1 MADKQNPLLAKF
13 EAKLEA
19 NYRERLLRSEEIDR
33 IAFMKTIHEDLQVGP
48 GRAGKL
54 LNDFVANRMEIAE
67 MIHEDYGDKKKGEGD
82 QQLLHTKATI
92 AKWLRRIFSKEDWL
106 EKRVFFPLLKEYW
119 ED

>member
-1 MADKQNPLLAKF
+1 MANKTNPLLASF
-13 EAKLEA
+13 AAKLEA